1 MIDLIDRAK
10 NILDNANNVALFPIG
25 SQDNQA
31 YQSALALYHS
41 LKKLGKNV
49 KLIDPA
55 NYDGDL
61 AKDNS
66 QKNFSIT
73 IDLTQKEI
81 GEISYDKKD
90 DLLKLD
96 FEVLSGNITQ
106 DDVVFLS
113 GVPNDFDAIITIGVQ
128 RLPDLEDVL
137 DENFKLF
144 YEKPIINIDNN
155 VFNEKFGQVNLIKQ
169 GPIAKTIIILLN
181 SFNKKLKKERE
192 VLEALYK
199 SALSFDDTEADE
211 ETKEDNQKL
220 LAYLDSEIDQG
231 MQIIPEQEQEDIRGQ
246 DHLEPEQQIEQ
257 ENVETEPAEE
267 ETTDLP
273 KEIQGQPAVV
283 RPPADYGE
291 ARPETE
297 EIIEEEPPKEE
308 LISGDEIIKKL
319 KLFNKAI
326 DSINPDEK
334 SGIPIMTLRYN
345 DFIEARSDVSD
356 IALVIKEVQH
366 HPIYRFT
373 KFILMWE
380 EKANGSLCGAVLY
393 SNVEQQIVKI
403 AQFYKAKHKLNAVLV
418 YAHKNIDEFKQELNN
433 LLWKK

>member
-10 NILDNANNVALFPIG
+10 NILDNANSVAIFPIG

-41 LKKLGKNV
+41 LKKLDKNV

-61 AKDNS
+61 ADNGK

-96 FEVLSGNITQ
+96 FEVLAGNVSQ

-113 GVPNDFDAIITIGVQ
+113 GAPNDFDAIITIGVQ

-155 VFNEKFGQVNLIKQ
+155 IFNEKFGQVNLIKQ

-181 SFNKKLKKERE
+181 SFDKKLKKQRE
-192 VLEALYK
+192 ILDALYK
-199 SALSFDDTEADE
+199 SALSFDYTDADDEIKGDT
-211 ETKEDNQKL
+211 QKL

-231 MQIIPEQEQEDIRGQ
+231 LQIIPEQEQDDIRGQ
-246 DHLEPEQQIEQ
+246 DH
-257 ENVETEPAEE
+257 
-267 ETTDLP
+267 
-273 KEIQGQPAVV
+273 
-283 RPPADYGE
+283 
-291 ARPETE
+291 
-297 EIIEEEPPKEE
+297 IEEEQTIAKPSEPEVEPVADIPEEPEPSKEE
-308 LISGDEIIKKL
+308 LLSGEEIIKKL

-326 DSINPDEK
+326 DSIDPNEK
-334 SGIPIMTLRYN
+334 AGIPVMILKQN
-345 DFIEARSDVSD
+345 DFIEARADISD
-356 IALVIKEVQH
+356 IPLIIKEAQQN
-366 HPIYRFT
+366 PIYKFARFLL
-373 KFILMWE
+373 IWE

-393 SNVEQQIVKI
+393 SNIEQQISKI
-403 AQFYKAKHKLNAVLV
+403 AQFPGAKRKQNAVLV
-418 YAHKNIDEFKQELNN
+418 YANKNIDTFKEELTN